1 MHVFSLSNRTHLQL
15 WWRAALLH
23 TAKLRLL
30 MGTDFMLLDIIMI
43 DMLAAGHARQAKI
56 TKPNSLEYTYYGPL
70 RAIAS

>member
-1 MHVFSLSNRTHLQL
+1 
-15 WWRAALLH
+15 
-23 TAKLRLL
+23 